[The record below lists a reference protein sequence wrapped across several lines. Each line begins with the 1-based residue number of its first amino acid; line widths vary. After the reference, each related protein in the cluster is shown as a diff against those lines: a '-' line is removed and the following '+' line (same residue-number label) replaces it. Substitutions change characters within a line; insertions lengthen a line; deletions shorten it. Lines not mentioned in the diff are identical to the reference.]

1 LKKLSSAFGMDFNK
15 EKAIAIDYTKRLA
28 VKTPA
33 IYNAVS
39 TLSGGNQQKVALS
52 RWLMTKP
59 SVLILDEPTQGIDV
73 GAKAEIH
80 ELMTELAEQGVA
92 ILMISSELPEIL
104 GMSDRVAVMSGG
116 TIVRIFDREDA
127 TQDKILAVALGH

>member
-1 LKKLSSAFGMDFNK
+1 MDFGK
-15 EKAIAIDYTKRLA
+15 EKKIAMDYTRRLA

-33 IYNAVS
+33 IYNSVS

-80 ELMTELAEQGVA
+80 ELMMELAEQGIA

-104 GMSDRVAVMSGG
+104 GMSDRIAIMSGG
-116 TIVRIFDREDA
+116 TIVTVIDRGEA
-127 TQDKILAVALGH
+127 TQDKILSVALDHNRNEN

>member
-1 LKKLSSAFGMDFNK
+1 M
-15 EKAIAIDYTKRLA
+15 DYTRRLG

-33 IYNAVS
+33 IYNTVS

-59 SVLILDEPTQGIDV
+59 SVLILDEPTQGIDI

-80 ELMTELAEQGVA
+80 ELMMEIAENGVA

-104 GMSDRVAVMSGG
+104 GMSDRIAIMSGG
-116 TIVRIFDREDA
+116 TIVKILNRDEA
-127 TQDKILAVALGH
+127 TQDKILSVALGHHDAIP